1 MRQVSLL
8 PLASNRPAHAD
19 AGAGAAIWTRRQAR
33 AGGQERWADK
43 DVCPILRVLIM
54 LRPSND

>member
-8 PLASNRPAHAD
+8 PLASNRPAHA
-19 AGAGAAIWTRRQAR
+19 GAGAAIWTRRQAR
-33 AGGQERWADK
+33 ADGQERWADK